1 MRKGAARPR
10 PEPAPLL
17 TLQGLRVWGFGF
29 RGSGFRVWGLGVSGL
44 GSRVWGLEGFRSS
57 CNPTDAE
64 LWIPGL
70 GSLGAGHTLAFCSS
84 CRTEAWASTTRRFGV

>member
-1 MRKGAARPR
+1 MGVQG
-10 PEPAPLL
+10 LGV
-17 TLQGLRVWGFGF
+17 QGLRVWGLGVQGLGFG
-29 RGSGFRVWGLGVSGL
+29 VWGLGVSGL
-44 GSRVWGLEGFRSS
+44 GSRVWSLEGFRSS

-70 GSLGAGHTLAFCSS
+70 GSLGAGRTLAFFSS